1 MKYLVKWFNFHD
13 FGVIFAKFWIVDGF
27 GFKEVV
33 CRGRYMYRVI
43 RLKCNRA
50 RERHNFGTGVL
61 LLNSRERAY
70 SLTNIKSAFFRWEKF
85 NIEEN
90 LSERDR
96 KRKKKREREKD
107 HRDVILFGA

>member
-1 MKYLVKWFNFHD
+1 
-13 FGVIFAKFWIVDGF
+13 
-27 GFKEVV
+27 
-33 CRGRYMYRVI
+33 MYRVI

-50 RERHNFGTGVL
+50 RERHNFGTGAP

-90 LSERDR
+90 LLERDR
-96 KRKKKREREKD
+96 KSAREKEYQ
-107 HRDVILFGA
+107 DVILFGA

>member
-1 MKYLVKWFNFHD
+1 MTYLVKWLNFPG
-13 FGVIFAKFWIVDGF
+13 FGVIFAKFRIVDGL

-33 CRGRYMYRVI
+33 CHGRYMYRVI

-50 RERHNFGTGVL
+50 RERHNFGTGAP

-70 SLTNIKSAFFRWEKF
+70 SLTNIKSAFFRWKKF

-90 LSERDR
+90 LSERE
-96 KRKKKREREKD
+96 REREKD
-107 HRDVILFGA
+107 YRDVILFGA